1 MVILIGCWLQCAWGS
16 LPNDR
21 TSSKFILS
29 LHSLFCSLFL
39 CNVLF
44 FTVTLCVLC
53 ACSSAFDLDMTVIGY
68 FPCKGELEHLKFSQS
83 VTTRGDTHRVQ
94 RYVVFLQW
102 LWFMLYTHMTH
113 KQQIIPALFFITDTV
128 LCLFHHTAI
137 TAMRLLGKHT
147 AVMVFVYTGLWAVFL
162 FLAQSADELWQ

>member
-1 MVILIGCWLQCAWGS
+1 MTERP
-16 LPNDR
+16 PNLHLH
-21 TSSKFILS
+21 FILS
-29 LHSLFCSLFL
+29 FALS
-39 CNVLF
+39 F
-44 FTVTLCVLC
+44 FAMFYFSRLLC
-53 ACSSAFDLDMTVIGY
+53 ACFAFDLDMTVIGY
-68 FPCKGELEHLKFSQS
+68 FPRKGEHEHLKFSQS

-162 FLAQSADELWQ
+162 FLPQSADELWQ